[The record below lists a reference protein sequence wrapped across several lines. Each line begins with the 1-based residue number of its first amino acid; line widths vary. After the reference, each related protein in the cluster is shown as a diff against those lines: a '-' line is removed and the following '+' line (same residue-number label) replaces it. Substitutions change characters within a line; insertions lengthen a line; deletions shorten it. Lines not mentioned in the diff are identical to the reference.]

1 MRVAYEAE
9 RGSWNV
15 MQLHPADMGASF
27 LEVDWNEQAEPD
39 GHWPPAGSRWQDMV
53 STEVVADIVAVEL
66 QSSDPER
73 LARRWAAVAGAELSR
88 ADGMPVVKLANAAL
102 RFVPDRDG
110 RGDGL
115 GGLDLRVVDRSR
127 LLAQASRHGVVVVDD
142 CLVIGGT
149 RFYLVA

>member
-1 MRVAYEAE
+1 
-9 RGSWNV
+9 
-15 MQLHPADMGASF
+15 
-27 LEVDWNEQAEPD
+27 
-39 GHWPPAGSRWQDMV
+39 
-53 STEVVADIVAVEL
+53 VVAEKVTVEL